1 MWDLEAKLAGRSA
14 WEIAGLTPRHVTTDY
29 SLSLDTPE
37 EMHRQALKFADWPIL
52 KLKLGGDGR
61 DVDRVRAVREAVPR
75 TRFTVDANESWTLAR
90 LEQDA
95 PRLVEL
101 GVELIEQPLPAR
113 SDQALAVFRSPIPL
127 CADESCH
134 TTASLDAVTG
144 KYQFVNIKLDKTGGL
159 TEALRLARAARER
172 GFRLM
177 TGCMT
182 GTSLA
187 MAPAFLVAGLCEYVD
202 LDGAVMLMKDRDPGI
217 HYHNGVADPAPAA
230 LWG

>member
-1 MWDLEAKLAGRSA
+1 
-14 WEIAGLTPRHVTTDY
+14 
-29 SLSLDTPE
+29 
-37 EMHRQALKFADWPIL
+37 MHRQALKFADWPIL

-61 DVDRVRAVREAVPR
+61 DVERVQAVREAVPR

-113 SDQALAVFRSPIPL
+113 SDQALVGFRSPIPL

-134 TTASLDAVTG
+134 TRASLDAVMG

-159 TEALRLARAARER
+159 TEALGLAHAARER

-187 MAPAFLVAGLCEYVD
+187 MAPACWSRAWPTTSTSTGRCCS
-202 LDGAVMLMKDRDPGI
+202 PGS
-217 HYHNGVADPAPAA
+217 
-230 LWG
+230 